1 MAAFGL
7 QRITAE
13 TQVRQL
19 EYYDDVDSTNDV
31 ALQLVAQQESCFPLL
46 VLADRQH
53 RGRGRGRNSW
63 WAGPG
68 ALTFTIVWDGR
79 ASRLPTRT
87 WPQISLSTALA
98 VCDALR
104 KILPDQEPR
113 LKWPNDVYLQSRK
126 VCGILVESSPLR
138 PGLRLIGVGVNVNNS
153 IRHSPPELQATA
165 TSLIDVAARSFDRT
179 EVLVR
184 ILQAMASRLQ
194 QLEEESLQLPDRWRH
209 LCMLH
214 GRTLV
219 LHTGTQQTV
228 GVCQGI
234 DDEGALL
241 LQGDTGVQRF
251 FSGVVARV
259 L

>member
-1 MAAFGL
+1 MTAFDL
-7 QRITAE
+7 QRIAAE
-13 TQVRQL
+13 TQVRQI
-19 EYYDDVDSTNDV
+19 EFYDEVGSTNDV
-31 ALQLVAQQESCFPLL
+31 AMQLIARQEPTFPLL
-46 VLADRQH
+46 VLAERQH
-53 RGRGRGRNSW
+53 RGRGRGKNSW

-68 ALTFTIVWDGR
+68 ALTFTLVLDGR
-79 ASRLPTRT
+79 ASKLPTRT

-98 VCDALR
+98 VCDGL
-104 KILPDQEPR
+104 KEVVPHQEAR

-126 VCGILVESSPLR
+126 VCGILVESSPMR
-138 PGLRLIGVGVNVNNS
+138 SGLLIIGVGVNVNNS
-153 IRHSPPELQATA
+153 IWQSPVELQAIA
-165 TSLIDVAARSFDRT
+165 TSLIDVAGRSFDRT

-184 ILQAMASRLQ
+184 ILKPMAIRLR
-194 QLEEESLQLPDRWRH
+194 QLEDESLQLSDSWRH

-219 LHTGTQQTV
+219 LNSGAQQTV

-241 LQGDTGVQRF
+241 LHGEAGVQRF
-251 FSGVVARV
+251 FSGVVTKV